1 MNSCQYTLVRKHKI
15 WVGDGMN
22 KELHKCVRIEKQQEG
37 STIYPFS
44 LTRIRETTYG
54 TGFNH
59 VAQQIAEH
67 EIYICVQG
75 EATACIGEQTYPVTP
90 GTIVLYNPNEI
101 HELYTTSLEPYDRYV
116 LLFHYSEVSSLW
128 KGIEHSL
135 LSMFSQREQYQNNL
149 LRLHP
154 HEFQHLISMLEK
166 ALSYQSNSN
175 GEDDALLYAQ
185 FFKILHFL
193 NQKYL
198 QYANKQE
205 TNYHFPIVAKAL
217 NLINEQFVT
226 LQQVEDLAS
235 QLHISNS
242 YLARVFKRQVGTS
255 VYEYIRNMKFAYAVK
270 LLSEGHSVT
279 QACFDSGFNSYS
291 HFIQMFKRRYGTT
304 PHKYQK
310 NI

>member
-1 MNSCQYTLVRKHKI
+1 
-15 WVGDGMN
+15 MN
-22 KELHKCVRIEKQQEG
+22 KELHKCVRIEKQKAG
-37 STIYPFS
+37 TTIYPFS

-59 VAQQIAEH
+59 MGQEIEEH
-67 EIYICVQG
+67 EIYICVRG
-75 EATACIGEQTYPVTP
+75 EATACIGEQTYPVKA
-90 GTIVLYNPNEI
+90 GTVILYSPNET

-116 LLFHYSEVSSLW
+116 LLFHYSELVGLW
-128 KGIEHSL
+128 NGIEHTL

-149 LRLHP
+149 LHLHP
-154 HEFQHLISMLEK
+154 HEFQHLITMLEK
-166 ALSYQSNSN
+166 ALSYQSNDN
-175 GEDDALLYAQ
+175 GVDDALLYAQ

-198 QYANKQE
+198 QTAKNKE
-205 TNYHFPIVAKAL
+205 NNYHFPIGAKAL
-217 NLINEQFVT
+217 NLIEQQFIT
-226 LQQVEDLAS
+226 LQQVDDLAT

-270 LLSEGHSVT
+270 LLSQGHSVT

-291 HFIQMFKRRYGTT
+291 HFIQMFKRKYGTT

-310 NI
+310 NL

>member
-1 MNSCQYTLVRKHKI
+1 
-15 WVGDGMN
+15 MN
-22 KELHKCVRIEKQQEG
+22 KELHKCVRIEKNKDG

-59 VAQQIAEH
+59 IGQKIDEH

-75 EATACIGEQTYPVTP
+75 EATACIGDQTYPVTS
-90 GTIVLYNPNEI
+90 GTVILYSPNET

-116 LLFHYSEVSSLW
+116 LLFHYSELATLW
-128 KGIEHSL
+128 NGVEETL
-135 LSMFSQREQYQNNL
+135 LTMFSAREQYQNNL
-149 LRLHP
+149 LHLHS
-154 HEFQHLISMLEK
+154 HEFQHLITMLEK
-166 ALSYQSNSN
+166 ALSYQSVDN
-175 GEDDALLYAQ
+175 GADNALLYAQ
-185 FFKILHFL
+185 LFKILHFL

-198 QYANKQE
+198 QAAKSQE
-205 TNYHFPIVAKAL
+205 SNYHFPIVAKAL
-217 NLINEQFVT
+217 NLIEQQFIT

-270 LLSEGHSVT
+270 LLSKGHSVT

-291 HFIQMFKRRYGTT
+291 HFIQMFKRKYGTT

-310 NI
+310 NL